1 MPWAALASVG
11 IYAVLGLVAYLP
23 SWPGGGGR
31 IVACPCGDGSESAWF
46 LSWTPHAVL
55 HGLDP
60 FFTTAINHPVGI
72 NLAANATMPLL
83 GLLALPVTL
92 TAGPAA
98 SLSLLLWAAYP
109 LSAGAMYLVLRRWTA
124 WAPAAFAGG
133 LLYGFSP
140 YMVGQGRLHLNL
152 VFVPLPPLVMLAVH
166 ELVVRRRGSALRWGG
181 LLGALVVAQY
191 LVSTEILAT
200 TVLVTLLGLVLLA
213 ATHPRAVAPALRH
226 AAPGAAV
233 ALVVTAAGVAYPTW
247 ELVAGP
253 QRYRLPLAFVDQVS
267 LRADLLGAV
276 APTGSAWLSPGWL
289 THLGGAASGSAGV
302 VENGS
307 YLGLPLL
314 LLAGYLTVRFRRDRW
329 LAFLLAMAACCYLL
343 ALGPHLTVGG
353 HRTGA
358 PLPFALVERIPLL
371 ELATPVRLSL
381 FTALFMAVLLA
392 LGLDHLRAAVAAAPS
407 TPPGLGRPR
416 PGPGEL
422 VAVGRVA
429 AVALA
434 TLVPRWPVAT
444 AASGVPAY
452 FTAGGADRVPAGSTV
467 LAYPYPA
474 PGRSQAMLWQAA
486 AGMRFNLL
494 GSYSLHPVGG
504 GLASQYPTQLRPADV
519 QAALYALEGAGP
531 PPLPRVPPAR
541 LAGDLRQLLRAQHV
555 AAVLVGR
562 RSPGAPAASAL
573 VAAALGVPPVRSGGV
588 DAWYGVQARLAHQ
601 R

>member
-1 MPWAALASVG
+1 M
-11 IYAVLGLVAYLP
+11 LGLVAYWP

-31 IVACPCGDGSESAWF
+31 IVGCPCGDGSESAWF

-55 HGLDP
+55 HGLNP
-60 FFTTAINHPVGI
+60 FVTTAINHPVGI

-98 SLSLLLWAAYP
+98 SLSLLLWVAYP
-109 LSAGAMYLVLRRWTA
+109 LSAGAMYWVLRRWTE

-152 VFVPLPPLVMLAVH
+152 VFVPLPPLIMLAVH
-166 ELVVRRRGSALRWGG
+166 ELVVLRRGSALRWGG

-200 TVLVTLLGLVLLA
+200 TALVTLLAVAVLA

-233 ALVVTAAGVAYPTW
+233 ALVVAAAGVAYPAW
-247 ELVAGP
+247 ELLAGP

-276 APTGSAWLSPGWL
+276 APTTAAWLSPGWL

-302 VENGS
+302 VENGT
-307 YLGLPLL
+307 YLGVPLL
-314 LLAGYLTVRFRRDRW
+314 LLALYLTVRFRRDRW
-329 LAFLLAMAACCYLL
+329 LPYLLAMGACTYVLS
-343 ALGPHLTVGG
+343 LGPHLTFGG
-353 HRTGA
+353 HRTGV

-371 ELATPVRLSL
+371 ELATPVRISL
-381 FTALFMAVLLA
+381 YTALFVAVLVA
-392 LGLDHLRAAVAAAPS
+392 LGLDHLRAAVAKEPAGP
-407 TPPGLGRPR
+407 GRPR
-416 PGPGEL
+416 PGPAEL
-422 VAVGRVA
+422 VAVGLVA
-429 AVALA
+429 AVALVS
-434 TLVPRWPVAT
+434 LVPRWPVPT
-444 AASGVPAY
+444 AGSAVPAY
-452 FTAGGADRVPAGSTV
+452 FTTGGVDRVPSGSTV
-467 LAYPYPA
+467 LAYPYPV

-504 GLASQYPTQLRPADV
+504 GLASQYPTRLRPGDV
-519 QAALYALEGAGP
+519 QSALYALEGAGP
-531 PPLPRVPPAR
+531 PPPPVPRAR
-541 LAGDLRQLLRAQHV
+541 LVGDLRQLLQAQDV

-562 RSPGAPAASAL
+562 RSPGAPAAASL
-573 VAAALGVPPVRSGGV
+573 VAQALGAPPLRSGGV
-588 DAWYGVQARLAHQ
+588 DAWYGVQGLLAHKGSSTPP
-601 R
+601 